1 MTYQSTQ
8 SCGEGVVPT
17 HSQPG
22 TSERWVVSTTPC
34 PFYLGKDQASIVQRT
49 GWASGTVW
57 AATRNSRA
65 PGFDAR
71 TVLPVTSFYT
81 D

>member
-1 MTYQSTQ
+1 MTCQSTQ
-8 SCGEGVVPT
+8 SGGEGVVPT

-22 TSERWVVSTTPC
+22 TSKRWVVSTTPC
-34 PFYLGKDQASIVQRT
+34 LFYLGKNKESIVQRT
-49 GWASGTVW
+49 GWALGIVW
-57 AATRNSRA
+57 TTTRNSCA

-71 TVLPVTSFYT
+71 TVLPVTSCYI